1 MYSLIYQLFVK
12 NVLSEYILLTGMPLD
27 ALYNFLIYS
36 KFLNISRVIFYYA
49 LDKKY
54 STEQSLR

>member
-12 NVLSEYILLTGMPLD
+12 DVLREYILLTGMPLD

-49 LDKKY
+49 LDMKY